1 MTDVN
6 ELEHYNHNNHN
17 QGHLHIADIL
27 LTAGADVNQ
36 QCCQGASP
44 LAVSAQ
50 VIIGVVLMTKNMIIG
65 SHDVDDENG
74 DKKIIFE
81 YPYFQ
86 EGHMS
91 VLSLLLAH
99 GADPTLQDHHGRDP
113 YRVALRNNNAAVAGE
128 NDEL

>member
-6 ELEHYNHNNHN
+6 ELEHCNHNNHN

-50 VIIGVVLMTKNMIIG
+50 VIIGMVAMMGDKRSMFESPFPGG
-65 SHDVDDENG
+65 SHV
-74 DKKIIFE
+74 
-81 YPYFQ
+81 
-86 EGHMS
+86 S
-91 VLSLLLAH
+91 VI
-99 GADPTLQDHHGRDP
+99 P
-113 YRVALRNNNAAVAGE
+113 AVGSRS
-128 NDEL
+128 